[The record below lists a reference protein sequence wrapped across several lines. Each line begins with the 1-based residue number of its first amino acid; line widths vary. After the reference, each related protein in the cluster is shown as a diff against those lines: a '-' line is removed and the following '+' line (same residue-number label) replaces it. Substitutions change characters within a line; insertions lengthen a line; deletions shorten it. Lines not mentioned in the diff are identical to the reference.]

1 MFAKL
6 VLKKFPFG
14 ISLIMIYLFQG
25 FVTIGVHVLI
35 LDSEH
40 VPLSRIGLWTEIA
53 ISRKMTSVFMIP

>member
-25 FVTIGVHVLI
+25 FVTIGVCVLI
-35 LDSEH
+35 MESEH
-40 VPLSRIGLWTEIA
+40 VPLPRIGLLTEIEV
-53 ISRKMTSVFMIP
+53 SRIMTYVFMIP